1 MLLYI
6 LYLKV
11 YIVYILMARPP
22 PSSAYLVQRE
32 FFHAAD
38 SSVPSVNRSM
48 LGLFHSPK
56 MIVT

>member
-22 PSSAYLVQRE
+22 ILCIPSPRA
-32 FFHAAD
+32 FFHATD
-38 SSVPSVNRSM
+38 SSVPSFNRSM
-48 LGLFHSPK
+48 LGLVHSPK

>member
-11 YIVYILMARPP
+11 YIVYILMARPAP
-22 PSSAYLVQRE
+22 ILCIPSPRA
-32 FFHAAD
+32 FFHATD
-38 SSVPSVNRSM
+38 SSVPSVNRWM
-48 LGLFHSPK
+48 LGLVHSPK

>member
-22 PSSAYLVQRE
+22 PSSAYLVHGHS
-32 FFHAAD
+32 FMPLIH
-38 SSVPSVNRSM
+38 
-48 LGLFHSPK
+48 LFQVS
-56 MIVT
+56 IDRC